1 MRKPIARERWG
12 RSLATPARPLSRLL
26 TFPLALEREFEE
38 EKYEERV
45 SHFTR
50 CGFLGLFL
58 YDFFLLYH
66 WLLTPDDISLACVLS
81 LVIFSP
87 MLLFT
92 ILVPTRSRSVRVRE
106 ISWTAMPIVAVAFF
120 MVIATVSA
128 SPYRPLS
135 CYDAILV
142 MVFTTAVQ
150 RLRLRYTLAANLGML
165 LAVVAAVS
173 LSSAFDPRTRLASF
187 IFFAVAFVLMMMG
200 SYAIDR
206 EGRLAYLAERQTRL
220 LNAELQRV
228 SQLDPLTGLWNRR
241 HLETLMALAWKD
253 APVSTSMTILL
264 VDVDHFKR
272 FNDTFGHA
280 AGDACLIAVGKCI
293 AGSAGIDAA
302 VVRYGGE
309 EFLVFLPNCDV
320 TRASAIANLICA
332 DVRGCA
338 VLLEPGDNAPMTVS
352 VGVAAATVT
361 TTAHALIRA
370 ADTALYSAKAHG
382 RDRACVA
389 GVDPDVSGLAYRAA

>member
-1 MRKPIARERWG
+1 M
-12 RSLATPARPLSRLL
+12 TPARPLSRLL
-26 TFPLALEREFEE
+26 IFPPALEREFEE
-38 EKYEERV
+38 EKYEERS
-45 SHFTR
+45 SHFAR
-50 CGFLGLFL
+50 CGFLGLIL

-66 WLLTPDDISLACVLS
+66 WLLTPDDFSLACVLS
-81 LVIFSP
+81 LVVFSP

-92 ILVPTRSRSVRVRE
+92 ILVPTRSRSVHVRE

-165 LAVVAAVS
+165 LAVTAAVS
-173 LSSAFDPRTRLASF
+173 SSSAFDTRTRFASL

-220 LNAELQRV
+220 LNTELQRV

-241 HLETLMALAWKD
+241 HLETLMATAWKD
-253 APVSTSMTILL
+253 APVGTSMTIVL
-264 VDVDHFKR
+264 VDVDNFKR

-280 AGDACLIAVGKCI
+280 AGDACLIAVGECI
-293 AGSAGIDAA
+293 SVSVGTGTA

-309 EFLVFLPNCDV
+309 EFLVFLPGCDV
-320 TRASAIANLICA
+320 TRASTIANLICA
-332 DVRGCA
+332 DVRGCG
-338 VLLEPGDNAPMTVS
+338 VLLETGDSASMTVS
-352 VGVAAATVT
+352 AGVATATVAI
-361 TTAHALIRA
+361 TAQALIRA

-389 GVDPDVSGLAYRAA
+389 GVHSDISGLACRAA